1 MKRWSFTTLLIIVLT
16 LLPMSQIEWNTEA
29 EASQTSKVSNEVISN
44 SASPKKAVKEKASVS
59 TTGFMPKVNRS
70 YTYKPSFEDAG
81 KKTYTAYENKSI
93 ENSVELLED
102 DYIGYTYIEDEQQL
116 ALGVAYSDIFFFSL
130 GYPMK
135 EKTTI
140 TDTDYLY
147 DGTTETTPV
156 YVESTSATVQTKAG
170 TFRNVVVLKYP
181 NGSKIYLAKDYG
193 IIRITDYEGTI
204 TTELISV
211 K

>member
-1 MKRWSFTTLLIIVLT
+1 MKKWSFTTLLIIVLT
-16 LLPMSQIEWNTEA
+16 LMPMSQLEWNTEA
-29 EASQTSKVSNEVISN
+29 AAGQTGKAKNEVISHV
-44 SASPKKAVKEKASVS
+44 ASPKNAVKEKAPVS
-59 TTGFMPKVNRS
+59 NTGFMPKVNRS

-81 KKTYTAYENKSI
+81 QKTYIATKNKSI
-93 ENSVELLED
+93 DNSVELLEE
-102 DYIGYTYIEDEQQL
+102 DYIGYTYIEDQQQL
-116 ALGVAYSDIFFFSL
+116 SLGVAYSDIFFFSL
-130 GYPMK
+130 SYPIK

-156 YVESTSATVQTKAG
+156 YVESTSTTVKTKAG

-181 NGSKIYLAKDYG
+181 NGSKIYLAKDHG
-193 IIRITDYEGTI
+193 IIRITDYEGNI
-204 TTELISV
+204 TTELIAV

>member
-1 MKRWSFTTLLIIVLT
+1 MKKWSFTTLLIIVLT
-16 LLPMSQIEWNTEA
+16 LMPMSQLEWNTEA
-29 EASQTSKVSNEVISN
+29 AAGQTGKAKNEVISHV
-44 SASPKKAVKEKASVS
+44 ASPKNAVKEKAPVS
-59 TTGFMPKVNRS
+59 NTGFMPKVNRS

-81 KKTYTAYENKSI
+81 QKTYTATKNKSI
-93 ENSVELLED
+93 DNSVELLEE
-102 DYIGYTYIEDEQQL
+102 DYIGYTYIEDQQQL
-116 ALGVAYSDIFFFSL
+116 SLGVAYSDIFFFSL
-130 GYPMK
+130 SYPMK

-156 YVESTSATVQTKAG
+156 YVESTSTTVKTKAG

-181 NGSKIYLAKDYG
+181 NGSKIYLAKDHG
-193 IIRITDYEGTI
+193 IIRITDYEGNI
-204 TTELISV
+204 TTELIAV

>member
-1 MKRWSFTTLLIIVLT
+1 MKRWSITTLLIIVLT
-16 LLPMSQIEWNTEA
+16 LLPISQIEWNTEA
-29 EASQTSKVSNEVISN
+29 EASQTSKVNNEVILK
-44 SASPKKAVKEKASVS
+44 SASPNKAVKEKTPVS
-59 TTGFMPKVNRS
+59 NTGFMPKVNRT

-81 KKTYTAYENKSI
+81 PKTYTASQNESI
-93 ENSVELLED
+93 ENSVELLEG

-116 ALGVAYSDIFFFSL
+116 ALGVAYSDLFFFSL
-130 GYPMK
+130 SYPMK

-147 DGTTETTPV
+147 DGTTETTQV
-156 YVESTSATVQTKAG
+156 YVESTSATVKTKAG
-170 TFRNVVVLKYP
+170 TFQNVVVLKYP
-181 NGSKIYLAKDYG
+181 NGMKLYLAKDYG
-193 IIRITDYEGTI
+193 IIRITDFEGTI

>member
-1 MKRWSFTTLLIIVLT
+1 MKKWSFTTLLIILLT
-16 LLPMSQIEWNTEA
+16 LLPISQIEWNTEA
-29 EASQTSKVSNEVISN
+29 EASQTSKVNNEVISN
-44 SASPKKAVKEKASVS
+44 SASPNKTVKEKAPVS
-59 TTGFMPKVNRS
+59 NTGFMPKVNRN

-81 KKTYTAYENKSI
+81 QKTYTASKNKSI
-93 ENSVELLED
+93 ENSVELLEE
-102 DYIGYTYIEDEQQL
+102 DYIGYTYIEDQQQL

-130 GYPMK
+130 SYPMK

-140 TDTDYLY
+140 TDTNYLY

-156 YVESTSATVQTKAG
+156 YVESTNATVKTKAG

-181 NGSKIYLAKDYG
+181 NGSKIYLAKDHG
-193 IIRITDYEGTI
+193 IIRITDFEGNI

>member
-1 MKRWSFTTLLIIVLT
+1 MKKWSFTTLLIIVLT
-16 LLPMSQIEWNTEA
+16 LMPMSQLEWNTEA
-29 EASQTSKVSNEVISN
+29 AAGQTGKAKNEVISHV
-44 SASPKKAVKEKASVS
+44 ASPKNVVKEKAPVS
-59 TTGFMPKVNRS
+59 NTGFMPKVNRS

-81 KKTYTAYENKSI
+81 QKTYTATKNKSI
-93 ENSVELLED
+93 DNSVELLEE
-102 DYIGYTYIEDEQQL
+102 DYIGYTYIEDQQQL
-116 ALGVAYSDIFFFSL
+116 SLGVAYSDIFFFSL
-130 GYPMK
+130 SYPMK

-156 YVESTSATVQTKAG
+156 YVESTSSTVKTKAG

-181 NGSKIYLAKDYG
+181 NGSKIYLAKDHG
-193 IIRITDYEGTI
+193 IIRITDFEGNI
-204 TTELISV
+204 TTELIAV